1 MCNINPIRTDAD
13 FAAAEARL
21 YALRNAEPGTPAGD
35 EYELLADLVELYDNR
50 HYPIAP
56 PAPDLAADIE
66 FWMDR
71 QGWTPQQVN
80 ALLGPG
86 WDIAAVLAGQQA
98 ITIPMAQQLHQH
110 LEIRPASLL
119 QAMFTGASAAVAA

>member
-1 MCNINPIRTDAD
+1 MCNIKLIRTDAD
-13 FAAAEARL
+13 FAAAEERL
-21 YALRNAEPGTPAGD
+21 YALRNSEPGTPDGD

-86 WDIAAVLAGQQA
+86 WDIAAVMSGKQA
-98 ITIPMAQQLHQH
+98 VTIPMAKELQEH
-110 LEIRPASLL
+110 LEIRPESLL
-119 QAMFTGASAAVAA
+119 QAMLAGAPVAAAA

>member
-1 MCNINPIRTDAD
+1 MCNINLIRTEAD
-13 FAAAEARL
+13 FVAAEARL
-21 YALRNAEPGTPAGD
+21 YALRNAAPGTPDGD
-35 EYELLADLVELYDNR
+35 EYELLADLVEQYDNR

-71 QGWTPQQVN
+71 QGRTPQQVN

-86 WDIAAVLAGQQA
+86 WDIAAVMTGQQA
-98 ITIPMAQQLHQH
+98 ITTPMAKALHEH
-110 LEIRPASLL
+110 LEIRPESLL
-119 QAMFTGASAAVAA
+119 QALFAGMPAAA

>member
-1 MCNINPIRTDAD
+1 MCNIKLIRTDAD
-13 FAAAEARL
+13 FAVAEARL
-21 YALRNAEPGTPAGD
+21 YALRSAEPGTPAGD

-66 FWMDR
+66 FWMER

-86 WDIAAVLAGQQA
+86 WDIAAVLDSKQA
-98 ITIPMAQQLHQH
+98 ITIPMAQELHQH
-110 LEIRPASLL
+110 LEIRPESLL
-119 QAMFTGASAAVAA
+119 QAMFAGASTAAAA

>member
-1 MCNINPIRTDAD
+1 MCNIKPIRTDAD
-13 FAAAEARL
+13 FAAAEERL
-21 YALRNAEPGTPAGD
+21 YALRNAKPGTPAGD
-35 EYELLADLVELYDNR
+35 EYELLADLVEQYDNR

-86 WDIAAVLAGQQA
+86 WDLAAVLAGQQA
-98 ITIPMAQQLHQH
+98 ITIPMAKELQKR
-110 LEIRPASLL
+110 LEIRPESLL
-119 QAMFTGASAAVAA
+119 QAMLATVPDAAAA